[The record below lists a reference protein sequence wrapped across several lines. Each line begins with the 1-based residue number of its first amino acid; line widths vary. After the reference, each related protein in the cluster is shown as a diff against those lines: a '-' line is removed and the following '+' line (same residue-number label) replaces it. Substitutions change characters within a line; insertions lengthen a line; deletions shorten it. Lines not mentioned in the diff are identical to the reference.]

1 MGRRKTENGALL
13 ELYASEMGL
22 TVKSARA
29 HRDKGAETW
38 KAFVARRPGAGVL
51 HVGPRR
57 AAPVGEDDLGRAQAM
72 KVAAWRQWQAIVAA
86 YDKATGHGVGA
97 ETLGK
102 FERATAAAQERY
114 TAAQKAEDDLKA
126 RRGLLVPYES
136 ILSLQGAVEPLGV
149 LFAGLKDRIGAGI
162 ADDAARG
169 AFFAAFEGAMPEWNA
184 GIAGLNEAIHRV
196 LPCF

>member
-1 MGRRKTENGALL
+1 ML

-38 KAFVARRPGAGVL
+38 KAFVARRPGAAVVP
-51 HVGPRR
+51 VGPRR

-162 ADDAARG
+162 SDDAARG

-184 GIAGLNEAIHRV
+184 GVAGLNEAIHRV